1 MHQTVNGKITKAA
14 KIDLETYVQRQYFK
28 QIISQANKRLLT
40 MSCGQF
46 ILQLKSSEDVGKGKN
61 EGLDLAV
68 YSLVTDT
75 LRDIRTLSGGEA
87 FLAALAMALGL
98 SDIVSRTAGA
108 VHLDMMFVD
117 EGFGSLDE
125 HARKQA
131 ITVLQ
136 ELAGEKRIVGII
148 SHVSEL
154 KESIEKK
161 LVVRKSDCGSSVAW
175 E

>member
-1 MHQTVNGKITKAA
+1 
-14 KIDLETYVQRQYFK
+14 
-28 QIISQANKRLLT
+28 
-40 MSCGQF
+40 MSSGQF
-46 ILQLKSSEDVGKGKN
+46 ILQLKSSETAGKSKN

-68 YSLVTDT
+68 YSMVTDT
-75 LRDIRTLSGGEA
+75 VRDIRTLSGGEA
-87 FLAALAMALGL
+87 FLAALSMALGL
-98 SDIVSRTAGA
+98 SDIVGRTAGA

-125 HARKQA
+125 HAREQA
-131 ITVLQ
+131 ITVLR
-136 ELAGEKRIVGII
+136 ELAGDKRVVGII

-161 LVVRKSDCGSSVAW
+161 LVVRKTDCGSSVAW

>member
-1 MHQTVNGKITKAA
+1 
-14 KIDLETYVQRQYFK
+14 
-28 QIISQANKRLLT
+28 
-40 MSCGQF
+40 MSSGQF
-46 ILQLKSSEDVGKGKN
+46 ILQLKSSEAAGKSKN

-68 YSLVTDT
+68 YSMVTDT
-75 LRDIRTLSGGEA
+75 VRDIRTLSGGEA
-87 FLAALAMALGL
+87 FLAALSMALGL
-98 SDIVSRTAGA
+98 SDIVGRTAGA

-125 HARKQA
+125 HAREQA
-131 ITVLQ
+131 ITVLR
-136 ELAGEKRIVGII
+136 ELAGDKRVVGII

-161 LVVRKSDCGSSVAW
+161 LVVRKTDCGSSVAW